1 MQTANKVR
9 PPPYVLDD
17 RPNVEDFEMRTLT
30 NARRLTLS
38 AFLLA
43 STPAAGAGEL
53 RAAVEGGAAWQTR
66 NEFRIPGDAGTLVD
80 LAEYD
85 AGPLAALRATLT
97 WDVTER
103 QSLRLLATPLR
114 LETAFVPES
123 PVVFQDLVFPAG
135 QPLDARY
142 VFDSYRLTWYWR
154 FPPGEKWSFRLGATL
169 KVRDAQIAL
178 AGDAGRSAK
187 DDLGLVPLVH
197 VGARYQATDR
207 LAIELEADAL
217 AAPQGR
223 AEDVSL
229 KAVFR
234 VSDRVEVDL
243 GYRLLEGGADND
255 EVYTFAFFHYAVAG
269 VRVRL

>member
-1 MQTANKVR
+1 MT
-9 PPPYVLDD
+9 
-17 RPNVEDFEMRTLT
+17 RTSLCC
-30 NARRLTLS
+30 A
-38 AFLLA
+38 AFLF
-43 STPAAGAGEL
+43 AAPLISHAGEL
-53 RAAVEGGAAWQTR
+53 RASLEGGAAWQTR
-66 NEFRIPGDAGTLVD
+66 NDFRIPGDGGTLVD
-80 LAEYD
+80 LAAYEP
-85 AGPLAALRATLT
+85 GPFNAFRATLS
-97 WDVTER
+97 WDLTPR
-103 QSLRLLATPLR
+103 QSLRLLAAPLR
-114 LETAFVPES
+114 VEAAFAPES

-135 QPLDARY
+135 QPIDATY
-142 VFDSYRLTWYWR
+142 VFNSYRLTWYWR
-154 FPPGEKWSFRLGATL
+154 FPPGAKWSFRLGATL

-197 VGARYQATDR
+197 LGARYQATER
-207 LAIELEADAL
+207 FALELEADAL

-269 VRVRL
+269 VRIRL